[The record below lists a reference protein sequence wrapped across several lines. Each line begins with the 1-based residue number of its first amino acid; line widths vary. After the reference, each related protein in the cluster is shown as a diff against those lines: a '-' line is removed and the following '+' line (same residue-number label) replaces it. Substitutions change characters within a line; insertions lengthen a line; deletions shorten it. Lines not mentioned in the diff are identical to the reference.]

1 MITNREFMIN
11 CGNKMKEECIKEFSE
26 TKTLVSINKETNKIN
41 PKLCT
46 THFIRMLIS
55 KMKILNGYLKTD
67 VDSMLKE
74 HEIFKSH
81 ASIIME
87 EYENNEETF
96 RVLTVDDKEHS
107 ITETLKNQ
115 GGYLRI
121 CDMIKYEY
129 DLIEDYMETAKQM
142 NQNDLHF

>member
-11 CGNKMKEECIKEFSE
+11 CGNKMKECAIKEFND
-26 TKTLVSINKETNKIN
+26 TKTLVSINKEKNKKN

-46 THFIRMLIS
+46 THFIRMLIA

-67 VDSMLKE
+67 VDSMQKE

-81 ASIIME
+81 ASIVME

-96 RVLTVDDKEHS
+96 RVLTVDDKHS
-107 ITETLKNQ
+107 IRGTFENQ
-115 GGYLRI
+115 GGYLHI
-121 CDMIKYEY
+121 CDMIKNEY
-129 DLIEDYMETAKQM
+129 DLVEDYIATAKQM
-142 NQNDLHF
+142 KLSGLHF